1 MGISS
6 SRDTASKKNPV
17 IKKNISKDAV
27 FGIYLAEIVSTKD
40 ISRTGRVR
48 VFIPAISKDKNSPAG
63 YFDAVWTSP
72 FAGGTDP

>member
-27 FGIYLAEIVSTKD
+27 FGI
-40 ISRTGRVR
+40 
-48 VFIPAISKDKNSPAG
+48 
-63 YFDAVWTSP
+63 
-72 FAGGTDP
+72 